1 VVPRLPDPLF
11 RLACIAAL
19 VTAALLTPAAAPSAA
34 ADSPS
39 PTVVGSGD
47 TRSEGEGA
55 GLVGAPV
62 LIALGVIGVGL
73 IVAGGTL
80 VFLRLS
86 RD

>member
-1 VVPRLPDPLF
+1 MLPRLPALF
-11 RLACIAAL
+11 RLACIAAVL
-19 VTAALLTPAAAPSAA
+19 TAAVLALAAAPTAL
-34 ADSPS
+34 ADTPS

-62 LIALGVIGVGL
+62 LIALGVVGVGL
-73 IVAGGTL
+73 LMAAGTL
-80 VFLRLS
+80 VYLRLS

>member
-1 VVPRLPDPLF
+1 MLPVALF

-19 VTAALLTPAAAPSAA
+19 LLAAVLVPPPPIAAAAT
-34 ADSPS
+34 PS

-55 GLVGAPV
+55 GLVGSPV

-73 IVAGGTL
+73 VVAAGTL
-80 VFLRLS
+80 VYLRLS

>member
-1 VVPRLPDPLF
+1 VLPRLPALF

-19 VTAALLTPAAAPSAA
+19 VTAAVLAPATASTAAAET
-34 ADSPS
+34 PS

-62 LIALGVIGVGL
+62 LIALGVVGVGL
-73 IVAGGTL
+73 VMAGGTL
-80 VFLRLS
+80 VYLRLS

>member
-1 VVPRLPDPLF
+1 MVPRLPAALF

-19 VTAALLTPAAAPSAA
+19 VAAAVLAPAAAPTVA
-34 ADSPS
+34 ADTPS

-62 LIALGVIGVGL
+62 LIAVGVIGMGL
-73 IVAGGTL
+73 VVAGGTL
-80 VFLRLS
+80 VYLRLS

>member
-1 VVPRLPDPLF
+1 MVPKLPALF

-19 VTAALLTPAAAPSAA
+19 VAVAVLAPAAAPTAA
-34 ADSPS
+34 ADTPS

-55 GLVGAPV
+55 GLVGAPL

-73 IVAGGTL
+73 VMAAGTL
-80 VFLRLS
+80 VYLRLS

>member
-1 VVPRLPDPLF
+1 MVPRFSALL
-11 RLACIAAL
+11 RLACIAVL
-19 VTAALLTPAAAPSAA
+19 VTAAVLAPAAAPTAR
-34 ADSPS
+34 ADTPS

-62 LIALGVIGVGL
+62 LIALGVVGVGL
-73 IVAGGTL
+73 VMAAGTL
-80 VFLRLS
+80 VYLRLS

>member
-1 VVPRLPDPLF
+1 MRPAALF

-19 VTAALLTPAAAPSAA
+19 LAAVVLAPAPPIAAAAT
-34 ADSPS
+34 PS

-55 GLVGAPV
+55 GLVGSPI

-73 IVAGGTL
+73 VVAAGTL
-80 VFLRLS
+80 VYLRLS

>member
-1 VVPRLPDPLF
+1 
-11 RLACIAAL
+11 LALAILA
-19 VTAALLTPAAAPSAA
+19 PAAAPSAA

-62 LIALGVIGVGL
+62 LIALGVIGLGL
-73 IVAGGTL
+73 VVAGGTL

>member
-1 VVPRLPDPLF
+1 MVPRVPGALF

-19 VTAALLTPAAAPSAA
+19 VTAAFLAPAAAPSAA

-62 LIALGVIGVGL
+62 LIALGVIGVGMV
-73 IVAGGTL
+73 VAGATL

>member
-1 VVPRLPDPLF
+1 VVPRLPDLV
-11 RLACIAAL
+11 RLASIAVL
-19 VTAALLTPAAAPSAA
+19 VAAAVLTPAAASTVA
-34 ADSPS
+34 ADTPS

-62 LIALGVIGVGL
+62 LIALGVVGVGL
-73 IVAGGTL
+73 VMAAGTL
-80 VFLRLS
+80 VYLRLS

>member
-1 VVPRLPDPLF
+1 MVVPGFPALC
-11 RLACIAAL
+11 RLACIAVL
-19 VTAALLTPAAAPSAA
+19 MTAAVLAPAAAPTAA
-34 ADSPS
+34 AETPS

-73 IVAGGTL
+73 VMAAGTL

>member
-1 VVPRLPDPLF
+1 VLPRLPALF

-19 VTAALLTPAAAPSAA
+19 VAAAVLASAAGSTAA
-34 ADSPS
+34 ADTPS

-73 IVAGGTL
+73 VMAAGTL
-80 VFLRLS
+80 VYLRLS